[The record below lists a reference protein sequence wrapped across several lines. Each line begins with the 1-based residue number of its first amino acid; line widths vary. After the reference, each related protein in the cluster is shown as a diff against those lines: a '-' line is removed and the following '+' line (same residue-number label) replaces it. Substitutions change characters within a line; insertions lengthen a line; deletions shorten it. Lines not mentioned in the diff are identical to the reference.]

1 MEVYKTFIVPFDKEL
16 IKTKHEK
23 QNPIMIYQ
31 SETPA
36 PEEIV
41 VRKHQIDTV
50 SYTSSLSSSTG
61 ETGLTRGTRVNAT
74 PDKRIPKK
82 KKYIKSKYLS
92 PFIPGNKRILN
103 EDNDDHPETTDISLS
118 EKDDTAH
125 TSQYDF
131 TGKTNDKKIKNIDDK
146 YKEKTMELQDGYE
159 SIDNSETSD
168 TLCDDII
175 IKNNNEEETLI

>member
-74 PDKRIPKK
+74 PEKRIPKK

-92 PFIPGNKRILN
+92 PFIPGNKRLLN
-103 EDNDDHPETTDISLS
+103 KDTDNKPETTDTSLS
-118 EKDDTAH
+118 EKDDMSH
-125 TSQYDF
+125 TSPDEF
-131 TGKTNDKKIKNIDDK
+131 TKNSMTKKLQIMMTNTRRKLRKFKKVMKVLIILKLQILCVMIVLSIKP
-146 YKEKTMELQDGYE
+146 
-159 SIDNSETSD
+159 
-168 TLCDDII
+168 
-175 IKNNNEEETLI
+175 NNNKKH